1 MKIKVVHWKSEVK
14 TIPKTQDKRE
24 KKRKYMNEILSDTN
38 DISRNLNIFPIDFQ
52 KGEKRNNRGYL
63 LSNFVK

>member
-14 TIPKTQDKRE
+14 VFPKTQDKRE

-38 DISRNLNIFPIDFQ
+38 DISRNLNIFPIDIR
-52 KGEKRNNRGYL
+52 KVEKRNNRGYL
-63 LSNFVK
+63 LSNIVK